1 MASSDAPASDS
12 FVHLET
18 IDQREP
24 VPIVVKRF
32 RKTLPL
38 AAASQDSGLA
48 SAPASSAQES
58 PASLRSWS
66 VVAPTS
72 NDAVRSL
79 SFEHLQPAS
88 SPPLPGPLDVISQL
102 PSGSRSSFER
112 PVLRDASG
120 ALPQPVLSSPK
131 EPSSTSSS
139 SPLPRPCYA
148 SASNMTKALLIAWS
162 LLCRWSL
169 RLRGLPLS
177 GVGLC
182 LAFRPSRRL
191 LTQFDPLRCRR
202 ASTLL
207 RQLPRSLHFRLHP
220 VPWKRIGCRP
230 GCFL

>member
-120 ALPQPVLSSPK
+120 ALPRPVLSRRSLHRRLLLRLCRGPVM
-131 EPSSTSSS
+131 
-139 SPLPRPCYA
+139 LLLQ
-148 SASNMTKALLIAWS
+148 NMTKALLIAWS

-207 RQLPRSLHFRLHP
+207 WQLPRSLRFRLHP